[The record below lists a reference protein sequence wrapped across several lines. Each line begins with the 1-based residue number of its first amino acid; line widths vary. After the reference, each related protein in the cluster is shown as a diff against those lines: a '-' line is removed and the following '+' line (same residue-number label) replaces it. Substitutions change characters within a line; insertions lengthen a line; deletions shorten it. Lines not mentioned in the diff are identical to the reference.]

1 MCFKKRSL
9 KGIPWY
15 YCKVP
20 VVLEHAE
27 QPYLGMDL
35 SLYCSHDCCCFV
47 VCVGYS
53 WVKHFLSE
61 GSGLRE
67 LVSYMMFRYPLEV
80 R

>member
-1 MCFKKRSL
+1 MGFKKRSL
-9 KGIPWY
+9 KGISWY

-20 VVLEHAE
+20 VVLE
-27 QPYLGMDL
+27 QCRTTLPGMDL

-61 GSGLRE
+61 RSGLRE
-67 LVSYMMFRYPLEV
+67 LVSYMMFRYQLEV